1 MQNDLQQCR
10 IICRVSDYQELCFS
24 HSADIGGGEPYP
36 GLKERKTD
44 MKSPLTTL
52 CYIEKDGKYLML
64 YRNKKEHDVNEG
76 KWIGIGGHFEEG
88 ESPDE
93 CLLREVK
100 EETGLELTNYQFR
113 GIVTFISDGW
123 PVEYM
128 CLFTADAFNG
138 HVEDVSHAAKVNS
151 AGLIRPGF
159 QSSIFGKEIKSF

>member
-1 MQNDLQQCR
+1 
-10 IICRVSDYQELCFS
+10 
-24 HSADIGGGEPYP
+24 
-36 GLKERKTD
+36 

-64 YRNKKEHDVNEG
+64 YRNKKENDVNEG

-100 EETGLELTNYQFR
+100 EETGLELTNYRFR

-138 HVEDVSHAAKVNS
+138 HVEDGQPCSEGELRWVDKTRIPELNLWEGDKVFLKLLAEDS
-151 AGLIRPGF
+151 PFFTLKLRYTGDDLVECILH
-159 QSSIFGKEIKSF
+159 